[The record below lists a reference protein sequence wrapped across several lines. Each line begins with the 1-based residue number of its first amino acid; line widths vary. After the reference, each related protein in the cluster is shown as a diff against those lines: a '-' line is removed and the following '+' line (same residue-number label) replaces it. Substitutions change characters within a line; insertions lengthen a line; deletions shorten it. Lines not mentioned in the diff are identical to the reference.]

1 MMGARISERH
11 IETHLMHGVQARGGL
26 CLKYFNPSAVGF
38 PDRLCMMP
46 GGVTF
51 WVELKAP
58 GKRPRKAQEL
68 RHLQL
73 RGLGQ
78 TVHVADSTEAVD
90 AILKGYDERRA
101 GHEI

>member
-1 MMGARISERH
+1 MGARISEKY
-11 IETHLMHGVQARGGL
+11 IEMHLLDGVAARGGL
-26 CLKYFNPSAVGF
+26 CLKYFNPAVVGY
-38 PDRLCMMP
+38 PDRLCLLP
-46 GGVTF
+46 GGVVF

-58 GKRPRKAQEL
+58 GEKPRKIQGL

-78 TVHVADSTEAVD
+78 TVHVADSIEAVD
-90 AILKGYDERRA
+90 AILGRYDERRA